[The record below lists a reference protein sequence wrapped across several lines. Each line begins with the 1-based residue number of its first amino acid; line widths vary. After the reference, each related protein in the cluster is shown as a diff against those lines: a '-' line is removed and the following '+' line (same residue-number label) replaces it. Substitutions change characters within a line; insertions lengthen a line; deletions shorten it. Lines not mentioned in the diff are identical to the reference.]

1 MSSKVKSGTREAGT
15 GKSGKRDSFIPYVI
29 LLIIAGYA
37 VFLLISTQV
46 QIQNKKSEYESVHAK
61 LLEYQDANEKLER
74 YLQTDEYIA
83 EYMESIARG
92 KLSYAHPRE
101 RIYYI
106 MPSS

>member
-1 MSSKVKSGTREAGT
+1 MSSKVKSGAPGGNPR
-15 GKSGKRDSFIPYVI
+15 KRGSSFIPYII

-37 VFLLISTQV
+37 VFLLISTQI
-46 QIQNKKSEYESVHAK
+46 QIQNKKNEAESVHSK
-61 LLEYQDANEKLER
+61 LAEYQDANEQLER
-74 YLQTDEYIA
+74 YLSDEYIA